1 MEQLNNLDVVFL
13 IIVGISALVGIARG
27 MTKEI
32 LSIIGW
38 VLAAAALFYLVP
50 IVEPIA
56 QTYIASKMMA
66 NVVAG
71 LAVLIVFSI
80 IWVLTVDK
88 ISAVIRSSTLS
99 ALDRILGFVF
109 GAARGILIIILIAL
123 MITTIIPEESKK
135 GTFAESQYFQLAKDN
150 IDPLVSMIPDE
161 WVKSIKEKTASLGLG
176 ADKDKDA
183 DKSKDET
190 KDKKVASEDNQNT
203 DASAETTDNGETSAE
218 TAETPDNVIADEVST
233 IDNNIEVLKKTGEE
247 LFNDLVQPKTS
258 GEAGDDE
265 MPDSSDLDKLLDGLE
280 DLVVETDDS
289 AGAAESISQ
298 KVAEKVMDKVA
309 EKVAERV
316 AEKAA
321 KAADKVTEQAAGE

>member
-50 IVEPIA
+50 IIEPIA

-66 NVVAG
+66 NIVAG
-71 LAVLIVFSI
+71 LAVLILFSI

-88 ISAVIRSSTLS
+88 ISTVIRSSALS
-99 ALDRILGFVF
+99 SVDRILGFVF
-109 GAARGILIIILIAL
+109 GAARGILIVILITL

-150 IDPLVSMIPDE
+150 IEPVVSMVPDE
-161 WVKSIKEKTASLGLG
+161 WVKSIKEKASGLGLG
-176 ADKDKDA
+176 ADKDA
-183 DKSKDET
+183 DKEKDET
-190 KDKKVASEDNQNT
+190 KDNKDEAANGEDKVNETETVDNNT
-203 DASAETTDNGETSAE
+203 ENTVTDNSTEEAGE
-218 TAETPDNVIADEVST
+218 NST
-233 IDNNIEVLKKTGEE
+233 VDSNLEVLKKTGEE
-247 LFNDLVQPKTS
+247 LFNDLVQPKTA
-258 GEAGDDE
+258 GEGEEGE

-289 AGAAESISQ
+289 SAAAESISQ
-298 KVAEKVMDKVA
+298 KITEKVIDKVA
-309 EKVAERV
+309 EKVE
-316 AEKAA
+316 
-321 KAADKVTEQAAGE
+321 DKVAAEAGIQ

>member
-50 IVEPIA
+50 IIEPIA

-66 NVVAG
+66 NIVAG
-71 LAVLIVFSI
+71 LAVLILFSI

-88 ISAVIRSSTLS
+88 ISTVIRSSALS
-99 ALDRILGFVF
+99 SVDRILGFVF
-109 GAARGILIIILIAL
+109 GAARGILIVILVTL

-150 IDPLVSMIPDE
+150 IEPVVSMVPDE
-161 WVKSIKEKTASLGLG
+161 WVKSIKEKASGLGLG
-176 ADKDKDA
+176 ADKDA
-183 DKSKDET
+183 DKEKDET
-190 KDKKVASEDNQNT
+190 KDNKDEAANGEDKVNETETVDNNT
-203 DASAETTDNGETSAE
+203 ENTVTDNSAEEAGE
-218 TAETPDNVIADEVST
+218 NST
-233 IDNNIEVLKKTGEE
+233 VDSNLEVLKKTGEE
-247 LFNDLVQPKTS
+247 LFNDLVQPKTA
-258 GEAGDDE
+258 GEGEEGE

-289 AGAAESISQ
+289 SAAAESISQ
-298 KVAEKVMDKVA
+298 KITEKVIDKVA
-309 EKVAERV
+309 EKVADKV
-316 AEKAA
+316 
-321 KAADKVTEQAAGE
+321 ADKVSAEAGIQ

>member
-50 IVEPIA
+50 IIEPIA

-66 NVVAG
+66 NIVAG
-71 LAVLIVFSI
+71 LAVLILFSI

-88 ISAVIRSSTLS
+88 ISTVIRSSALS
-99 ALDRILGFVF
+99 SVDRILGFVF
-109 GAARGILIIILIAL
+109 GAARGILIVILITL

-150 IDPLVSMIPDE
+150 IEPVVSMVPDE
-161 WVKSIKEKTASLGLG
+161 WVKSIKEKASGLGLG
-176 ADKDKDA
+176 ADKDA
-183 DKSKDET
+183 DKEKDET
-190 KDKKVASEDNQNT
+190 KDNKDEAANGEDKVNETETVDNNT
-203 DASAETTDNGETSAE
+203 ENTVTDNSAEEAGE
-218 TAETPDNVIADEVST
+218 NST
-233 IDNNIEVLKKTGEE
+233 VDNNLEVLKKTGEE
-247 LFNDLVQPKTS
+247 LFNDLVQPKTA
-258 GEAGDDE
+258 GEGEEGE

-289 AGAAESISQ
+289 SAAAESISQ
-298 KVAEKVMDKVA
+298 KVTEKVIDKVA
-309 EKVAERV
+309 EKVA
-316 AEKAA
+316 
-321 KAADKVTEQAAGE
+321 DKVAAEAGIQ

>member
-50 IVEPIA
+50 IIEPIA

-66 NVVAG
+66 NIVAG
-71 LAVLIVFSI
+71 LAVLILFSI

-88 ISAVIRSSTLS
+88 ISTVIRSSALS
-99 ALDRILGFVF
+99 SVDRILGFVF
-109 GAARGILIIILIAL
+109 GAARGILIVILITL

-150 IDPLVSMIPDE
+150 IEPVVSMVPDE
-161 WVKSIKEKTASLGLG
+161 WVKSIKEKAAGLGLG
-176 ADKDKDA
+176 ADKDA
-183 DKSKDET
+183 DKEKDET
-190 KDKKVASEDNQNT
+190 KNKDEAANGEDKVNETETVDNNT
-203 DASAETTDNGETSAE
+203 ENTVTDNSTEEAGE
-218 TAETPDNVIADEVST
+218 NST
-233 IDNNIEVLKKTGEE
+233 VDSNLEVLKKTGEE
-247 LFNDLVQPKTS
+247 LFNDLVQPKTA
-258 GEAGDDE
+258 GEGEEGE

-289 AGAAESISQ
+289 SAAAESISQ
-298 KVAEKVMDKVA
+298 KVTEKVIDKVA
-309 EKVAERV
+309 EKVADKV
-316 AEKAA
+316 
-321 KAADKVTEQAAGE
+321 ADKVAAEAGIQ

>member
-56 QTYIASKMMA
+56 QTYVASKMMA
-66 NVVAG
+66 NIVAG
-71 LAVLIVFSI
+71 LAVLIIFSI

-88 ISAVIRSSTLS
+88 ISTAIRSSALS
-99 ALDRILGFVF
+99 AVDRILGFVF

-135 GTFAESQYFQLAKDN
+135 GTFAESQYFQLAKNN

-161 WVKSIKEKTASLGLG
+161 WIKSVKEKTAGLGLG
-176 ADKDKDA
+176 ADKDKNA
-183 DKSKDET
+183 DK
-190 KDKKVASEDNQNT
+190 DKAVAAKDNQNA
-203 DASAETTDNGETSAE
+203 DASVE
-218 TAETPDNVIADEVST
+218 TAKNNKEIVVTEEVVEISEKEPDGDSST
-233 IDNNIEVLKKTGEE
+233 IDNNLEVLKKTGEE
-247 LFNDLVQPKTS
+247 LFNDLVQPKTA
-258 GEAGDDE
+258 GEGAEGD

-280 DLVVETDDS
+280 DLVVENEEVS
-289 AGAAESISQ
+289 KASESISQ
-298 KVAEKVMDKVA
+298 KITEKVIDRGAEKVADKVA
-309 EKVAERV
+309 EKVGA
-316 AEKAA
+316 
-321 KAADKVTEQAAGE
+321 Q